1 MEEEKSW
8 VYTLILGV
16 CMLLSLALI
25 GRMLVGHPHGA
36 DQPDDNAAQDDLPQ
50 TSDAIEWTADDLS
63 EMAAQALPF
72 TAADLTVQISRAGTV
87 TLELTVSKTALSQ
100 SGLLEGRMRTA
111 LLFLP
116 ESCALHGQWRPA
128 LADGRIVLTECEITT
143 AGLTLPETLAAKL
156 SGRLSA
162 ALNDRLA
169 VQMPAPPQTMEF
181 DDDAI
186 RFTA

>member
-25 GRMLVGHPHGA
+25 GRMLVGHPHSA
-36 DQPDDNAAQDDLPQ
+36 DQPGDNAAQDDLPQ
-50 TSDAIEWTADDLS
+50 ASDAIEWTADDLS

-72 TAADLTVQISRAGTV
+72 TADDLTVQISRAGTV

-100 SGLLEGRMRTA
+100 SGFLEGRLRTA

-116 ESCALHGQWRPA
+116 ENCALHGQWRPA
-128 LADGRIVLTECEITT
+128 LADGSIVLTDCEITA
-143 AGLTLPETLAAKL
+143 AGLTLPEALAAKL
-156 SGRLSA
+156 SERLSA

-181 DDDAI
+181 DDDVI

>member
-8 VYTLILGV
+8 VYTLVLGV

-25 GRMLVGHPHGA
+25 GRMLVGHPHSA
-36 DQPDDNAAQDDLPQ
+36 DRSGDTAEPDDLPQ
-50 TSDAIEWTADDLS
+50 ASDAIEWTADDLS
-63 EMAAQALPF
+63 EMTAQALPF
-72 TAADLTVQISRAGTV
+72 TADDLTVQISRAGTV

-100 SGLLEGRMRTA
+100 IGLLEGRMRTA

-116 ESCALHGQWRPA
+116 ESCALHGQWRPT
-128 LADGRIVLTECEITT
+128 LTDGRIVLTECAITA
-143 AGLTLPETLAAKL
+143 AGLTLPEALTAKL
-156 SGRLSA
+156 SERLSA

-169 VQMPAPPQTMEF
+169 VQMPASPQAMELS
-181 DDDAI
+181 DGAI